1 MLFSLF
7 KISWSTQ
14 TRKTLTTQLLDKQW
28 THSRTSWRKTCHHYW
43 FYFLFFFYFS
53 FSLPVDVVL
62 TSYSFSHINEDKRKT
77 EGQVQMFEI
86 LRDVDNCPVGHWFVF
101 LFVSMFTSL
110 QGKSLLAFFSLFE
123 RLGCVC
129 FIFLGICVVFSPRLC
144 FQSGYFWAKWH
155 NLWEGTSCNN
165 FSLQWQSWGMLERL
179 RTGDVW
185 RSEKNALNDL
195 GYFKSTYHKT
205 SKN

>member
-1 MLFSLF
+1 MLCCFHCSRSLEAHWQEKPWPHSSWTSSGLTQEHHDVRYVIIIDSIFSVF
-7 KISWSTQ
+7 
-14 TRKTLTTQLLDKQW
+14 
-28 THSRTSWRKTCHHYW
+28 
-43 FYFLFFFYFS
+43 FS

-86 LRDVDNCPVGHWFVF
+86 LRDVDNCPVGQCFVF
-101 LFVSMFTSL
+101 LFVSVFARQTTISL
-110 QGKSLLAFFSLFE
+110 FFSLFE

-129 FIFLGICVVFSPRLC
+129 FIFLGICVVFTPRLC

-179 RTGDVW
+179 KIGVVW
-185 RSEKNALNDL
+185 CSEKNALNDL